1 LHDDADPARRR
12 GVSGPGLAFDSATP
26 LLEKA
31 LERIRG
37 GPVGTGDLAREIF
50 ELRQA
55 PEGLAAR
62 LVYDLLGS
70 DGRVQVDDDGTWSVA
85 AVPVDARPAGTRL
98 SDLEFA
104 VVDVETTGSRRED
117 RVVEIACVHVA
128 GGSIR
133 GRYSTLIDPGC
144 WIPERISRLTGIN
157 LTMVRSAP
165 RFEDVAAVVRRALNE
180 RIFVAHNARFDWRFV
195 AEEMRR
201 ARSEVPRG
209 DQLCTVRFAKRA
221 LPGLRRWGLDS
232 LIAYYGLECKARHR
246 AWGDALVTAEVL
258 LNLLEAADRR
268 GVCEWEQ
275 LKLWL
280 GGQPAG
286 GGTGNART

>member
-1 LHDDADPARRR
+1 
-12 GVSGPGLAFDSATP
+12 VTGPGLIFDSATP
-26 LLEKA
+26 LLHKA
-31 LERIRG
+31 LERIRR
-37 GPVGTGDLAREIF
+37 GPVATGELAREVF

-62 LVYDLLGS
+62 LVYDLLGT
-70 DGRVQVDDDGTWSVA
+70 DGRVQVDDAGTWSA
-85 AVPVDARPAGTRL
+85 AVIPEDARPAGTRL
-98 SDLEFA
+98 ADLEFA

-117 RVVEIACVHVA
+117 RVMEIACVHVA

-133 GRYSTLIDPGC
+133 GRYSTLVDPGC
-144 WIPERISRLTGIN
+144 WIPERISRLTGID
-157 LTMVRSAP
+157 LTMVRAAP
-165 RFEDVAAVVRRALNE
+165 RFEDVADVVRRALND
-180 RIFVAHNARFDWRFV
+180 RVFVAHNARFDWRFV

-201 ARSEVPRG
+201 ARSQVPRG
-209 DQLCTVRFAKRA
+209 AQLCTVRFAKRV

-232 LIAYYGLECKARHR
+232 LIAYYGLECRARHR

-280 GGQPAG
+280 GGQPTG
-286 GGTGNART
+286 GRTGDVHT